1 MKFIFPTRFIVL
13 ASKKGGIVKKGII
26 PVFLILFAAL
36 ILAVSCEKAQEAL
49 GITISGTV
57 TDSGQPVEG
66 AYVLLV
72 NNISDIIAGSPLS
85 NGMITGSNG
94 KYTIIQ
100 VEDGVYYVV
109 AIDDTTN
116 NITYD
121 FGVDPIGW
129 YGHTDGITGLT
140 IPDSLIINGE
150 DKSGIDIDT
159 MYAQ

>member
-1 MKFIFPTRFIVL
+1 MKKR
-13 ASKKGGIVKKGII
+13 II

-36 ILAVSCEKAQEAL
+36 ILAVSCEKAQEVL

-57 TDSGQPVEG
+57 TNAGQPVEG

-72 NNISDIIAGSPLS
+72 NNVSDIIAGSPLS

-129 YGHTDGITGLT
+129 YGHDSFGII
-140 IPDSLIINGE
+140 IPDPVIVSGE